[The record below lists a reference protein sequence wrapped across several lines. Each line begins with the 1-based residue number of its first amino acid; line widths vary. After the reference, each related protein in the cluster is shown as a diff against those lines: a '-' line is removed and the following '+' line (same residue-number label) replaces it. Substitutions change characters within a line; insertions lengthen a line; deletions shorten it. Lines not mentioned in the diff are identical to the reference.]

1 MSEAVELRLRPPSDH
16 VPPALLWGRD
26 LDAFAA
32 ELDDPYLG
40 AARLHDGPDIV
51 WGMRSAREGWIVT
64 RLADQHTVF
73 MDHGRFSARN
83 NSNVQDVLGVPIRN
97 YPLDTDPPD
106 HLHYRRV
113 IQPYFTPKA
122 IDRLEPLVRQICDK
136 LIARFEDDGGCEF
149 VNQFSRLFPSYVFLT
164 MMGMP
169 LDRSDQFLEWSAG
182 FFRGQDQDR
191 VTALR
196 TILDYLKDYVAERRT
211 LPEEDDLTGAIIRGQ
226 IGGRA
231 IDEEEILG
239 TCLNLYLGGLD
250 TVMSSLGW
258 YFRHLAC
265 DPALQARLYDNP
277 QDIPAAAEEFLR
289 AFGITAT
296 RRQVIADTE
305 LNGVLMRRGDNI
317 CLPTYLSS
325 RDARQFVDPHRIDI
339 DRDTPHMT
347 LATGAHNCVGQHL
360 ARREIR
366 VVLEAFIGRFRN
378 IRMSKGETAS
388 WTNRQVW
395 AVTRLPLAWDRR

>member
-1 MSEAVELRLRPPSDH
+1 MSDAVELRLRPPSDH

-51 WGMRSAREGWIVT
+51 WGMRSGREGWIIT
-64 RLADQHTVF
+64 RLADQNTVF
-73 MDHGRFSARN
+73 MDHGRFSGRN
-83 NSNVQDVLGVPIRN
+83 NSNVQDVLGIPLRN

-106 HLHYRRV
+106 HMHYRRV

-122 IDRLEPLVRQICDK
+122 IDAMEPLLREVCDR
-136 LIARFEDDGGCEF
+136 LIARFDDGGCEF
-149 VNQFSRLFPSYVFLT
+149 VNQFSRLFPAYVFLT

-169 LDRSDQFLEWSAG
+169 LERGEQFLEWSAG

-191 VTALR
+191 LAALR
-196 TILDYLKDYVAERRT
+196 KIVDYLKDYVAERRA
-211 LPEEDDLTGAIIRGQ
+211 LPEQDDLTGAIIRGR
-226 IGGRA
+226 IGGRG
-231 IDEEEILG
+231 ISEEEILG

-258 YFRHLAC
+258 YFRHLAA
-265 DPALQARLYDNP
+265 DPALQERLYDNP
-277 QDIPAAAEEFLR
+277 TDIPAAAEEFLR

-305 LNGVLMRRGDNI
+305 LNGVVMRKGDNI

-325 RDARQFVDPHRIDI
+325 RDARHFADPHRIDI
-339 DRDTPHMT
+339 DRAAPHMT

-366 VVLEAFIGRFRN
+366 LVLEAFIGRFRD
-378 IRMSKGETAS
+378 IRLATGETAE

-395 AVTRLPLAWDRR
+395 AVTRLPLVWERR